1 MEKLFAETGI
11 GKHIIRTHHWG
22 IVLPTVE
29 KAQAFME
36 TFGLKEDYRGHVKA
50 YDSHLIFTTH
60 GNGQD
65 SIEFIIPKSGVLT
78 EFNKGK
84 GGIAHIAY
92 LVDDIEATSAELR
105 AQGFEMLESKA
116 TKGTDEI
123 IVNFIRPKYTQGILV
138 ELIEQIG
145 EINYN
150 GTFKPGTF

>member
-1 MEKLFAETGI
+1 MENMFANTGI
-11 GKHIIRTHHWG
+11 GKHIIRVHHWG

-29 KAQAFME
+29 KAEAFIKQ
-36 TFGLKEDYRGHVKA
+36 FGLVEDYRGYVEA
-50 YDSHLIFTTH
+50 YDSNLIFTTH
-60 GNGQD
+60 GDGHD
-65 SIEFIIPKSGVLT
+65 AIEFIIPLSGVLT

-84 GGIAHIAY
+84 GGIAHVAY

-150 GTFKPGTF
+150 GTFKPGTC

>member
-1 MEKLFAETGI
+1 MEKMFADTGI
-11 GKHIIRTHHWG
+11 GKHIIRVHHWG

-29 KAQAFME
+29 KAEAFIKQ
-36 TFGLKEDYRGHVKA
+36 FGLVEDYRGYVEA
-50 YDSHLIFTTH
+50 YDSNLIFTTH
-60 GNGQD
+60 GDGHD
-65 SIEFIIPKSGVLT
+65 AIEFIIPLSGVLT

-150 GTFKPGTF
+150 GTFKPGTC

>member
-1 MEKLFAETGI
+1 MFANTGI
-11 GKHIIRTHHWG
+11 GKHIIRVHHWG

-29 KAQAFME
+29 KAEAFIKQ
-36 TFGLKEDYRGHVKA
+36 FGLIEDYRGYVEA
-50 YDSHLIFTTH
+50 YDSNLIFTTH
-60 GNGQD
+60 GEGHD
-65 SIEFIIPKSGVLT
+65 AIEFIIPLSGVLT

-92 LVDDIEATSAELR
+92 LVDDIEATSEELR
-105 AQGFEMLESKA
+105 AQGFEMLETKA
-116 TKGTDEI
+116 TKGTEEI

>member
-1 MEKLFAETGI
+1 MENMFANTGI
-11 GKHIIRTHHWG
+11 GKHIIRVHHWG

-29 KAQAFME
+29 KAEAFIKM
-36 TFGLKEDYRGHVKA
+36 FGLKEDYRGYVKA
-50 YDSHLIFTTH
+50 YDSNLIFTTH
-60 GNGQD
+60 GDGHD
-65 SIEFIIPKSGVLT
+65 AIEFIIPLSGVLT

-150 GTFKPGTF
+150 GTFKPGTC

>member
-1 MEKLFAETGI
+1 MENMFANTGI
-11 GKHIIRTHHWG
+11 GKHIIRVHHWG

-29 KAQAFME
+29 KAEAFIEM
-36 TFGLKEDYRGHVKA
+36 FGLKEDYRGYVKA
-50 YDSHLIFTTH
+50 YDSNLIFTTRGDGH
-60 GNGQD
+60 D
-65 SIEFIIPKSGVLT
+65 AIEFIIPLSGVLT

-92 LVDDIEATSAELR
+92 LVDDIEATSEELR

-145 EINYN
+145 EVNYN

>member
-1 MEKLFAETGI
+1 MENMFANTGI
-11 GKHIIRTHHWG
+11 GKHIIRVHHWG

-29 KAQAFME
+29 KAEAFIKQ
-36 TFGLKEDYRGHVKA
+36 FGLVEDYRGYVEA
-50 YDSHLIFTTH
+50 YDSNLIFTTH
-60 GNGQD
+60 GEGHD
-65 SIEFIIPKSGVLT
+65 AIEFIIPLSGVLT

-92 LVDDIEATSAELR
+92 LVDDIEATSEELR
-105 AQGFEMLESKA
+105 AQGFEMLETKA

>member
-1 MEKLFAETGI
+1 MENMFANTGI
-11 GKHIIRTHHWG
+11 GKHIIRVHHWG

-29 KAQAFME
+29 KAEAFIKQ
-36 TFGLKEDYRGHVKA
+36 FGLVEDYRGYVEA
-50 YDSHLIFTTH
+50 YDANLIFTTH
-60 GNGQD
+60 GDGHD
-65 SIEFIIPKSGVLT
+65 AIEFIIPLSGVLT

-105 AQGFEMLESKA
+105 AQGFEMLETVA

>member
-1 MEKLFAETGI
+1 MENMFANTGI
-11 GKHIIRTHHWG
+11 GKHIIRVHHWG

-29 KAQAFME
+29 KAEAFIKQ
-36 TFGLKEDYRGHVKA
+36 FGLVEDYRGYVKA
-50 YDSHLIFTTH
+50 YDANLIFTTRGDGH
-60 GNGQD
+60 D
-65 SIEFIIPKSGVLT
+65 AIEFIIPLSGVLT

>member
-1 MEKLFAETGI
+1 MENMFANTGI
-11 GKHIIRTHHWG
+11 GKHIIRVHHWG

-29 KAQAFME
+29 KAEAFIKQ
-36 TFGLKEDYRGHVKA
+36 FGLVEDYRGYVKA
-50 YDSHLIFTTH
+50 YDANLIFTTH
-60 GNGQD
+60 GDGHD
-65 SIEFIIPKSGVLT
+65 AIEFIIPLSGVLT

-150 GTFKPGTF
+150 GTFKPGTC

>member
-1 MEKLFAETGI
+1 MENMFANTGI
-11 GKHIIRTHHWG
+11 GKHIIRVHHWG

-29 KAQAFME
+29 KAEAFIKQ
-36 TFGLKEDYRGHVKA
+36 FGLVEDYRGYVEA
-50 YDSHLIFTTH
+50 YDSNLIFTTH
-60 GNGQD
+60 GDGHD
-65 SIEFIIPKSGVLT
+65 AIEFIIPLSGVLT

-105 AQGFEMLESKA
+105 AQGFEMLETVA
-116 TKGTDEI
+116 TQGTEEI

>member
-1 MEKLFAETGI
+1 MENMFANTGI
-11 GKHIIRTHHWG
+11 GKHIIRVHHWG

-29 KAQAFME
+29 KAEAFIKQ
-36 TFGLKEDYRGHVKA
+36 FGLVEDYRGYVEA
-50 YDSHLIFTTH
+50 YDANLIFTTRGDGH
-60 GNGQD
+60 D
-65 SIEFIIPKSGVLT
+65 AIEFIIPLSGVLT

-84 GGIAHIAY
+84 GGIAHVAY

-105 AQGFEMLESKA
+105 AQGFEMLESEA
-116 TKGTDEI
+116 TQGTEEI

>member
-1 MEKLFAETGI
+1 MENMFANTGI
-11 GKHIIRTHHWG
+11 GKHIIRVHHWG

-29 KAQAFME
+29 KAEAFINM
-36 TFGLKEDYRGHVKA
+36 FGLVEDYRGYVEA
-50 YDSHLIFTTH
+50 YDSNLIFTTH
-60 GNGQD
+60 GEGHD
-65 SIEFIIPKSGVLT
+65 AIEFIIPLSGVLT

-92 LVDDIEATSAELR
+92 LVDDIEATSEELR
-105 AQGFEMLESKA
+105 AQGFEMLETKA
-116 TKGTDEI
+116 TKGTEEI

>member
-1 MEKLFAETGI
+1 MENMFANTGI
-11 GKHIIRTHHWG
+11 GKHIIRVHHWG

-29 KAQAFME
+29 KAEAFIKQ
-36 TFGLKEDYRGHVKA
+36 FGLVEDYRGYVEA
-50 YDSHLIFTTH
+50 YDSNLIFTTH
-60 GNGQD
+60 GDGHD
-65 SIEFIIPKSGVLT
+65 AIEFIIPLSGVLT

-138 ELIEQIG
+138 ELIEQVG

>member
-1 MEKLFAETGI
+1 MENMFANTGI
-11 GKHIIRTHHWG
+11 GKHIIRVHHWG

-29 KAQAFME
+29 KAEAFIKQ
-36 TFGLKEDYRGHVKA
+36 FGLVEDYRGYVEA
-50 YDSHLIFTTH
+50 YDANLIFTTH
-60 GNGQD
+60 GDGHD
-65 SIEFIIPKSGVLT
+65 AIEFIIPLSGVLT

>member
-1 MEKLFAETGI
+1 MENMFANTGI
-11 GKHIIRTHHWG
+11 GKHIIRVHHWG

-29 KAQAFME
+29 KAEAFIKQ
-36 TFGLKEDYRGHVKA
+36 FGLVEDYRGYVEA
-50 YDSHLIFTTH
+50 YDSNLIFTTH
-60 GNGQD
+60 GDGHD
-65 SIEFIIPKSGVLT
+65 AIEFIIPLSGVLT

-84 GGIAHIAY
+84 GGIAHVAY

>member
-1 MEKLFAETGI
+1 MENMFANTGI
-11 GKHIIRTHHWG
+11 GKHIIRVHHWG

-29 KAQAFME
+29 KAEAFIKQ
-36 TFGLKEDYRGHVKA
+36 FGLIEDYRGYVEA
-50 YDSHLIFTTH
+50 YDSNLIFTTH
-60 GNGQD
+60 GEGHD
-65 SIEFIIPKSGVLT
+65 AIEFIIPLSGVLT

-92 LVDDIEATSAELR
+92 LVDDIEATSEELR
-105 AQGFEMLESKA
+105 AQGFEMLETKA
-116 TKGTDEI
+116 TKGTEEI